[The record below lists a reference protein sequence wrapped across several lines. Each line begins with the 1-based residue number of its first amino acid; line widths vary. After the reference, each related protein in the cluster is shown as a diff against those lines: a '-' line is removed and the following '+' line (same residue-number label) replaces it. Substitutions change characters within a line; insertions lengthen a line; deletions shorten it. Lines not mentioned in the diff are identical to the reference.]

1 MSQQDMPKDT
11 FEVPIGPL
19 HVALEEPMYFKL
31 DVEGDTIRDIE
42 IVAGHLHRG
51 IEQIAT
57 NRNFFQCIV
66 LTERLC
72 SLCSNS
78 HPSTYCM
85 ALEDIAGIEVPP
97 RARYIRVVTEE
108 IKRIASNMLNV
119 GLLAHL
125 VGFDTLFMQ
134 LMEIRETMQDIKEV
148 LYGNRMNLGAN
159 VIGGVRVD
167 FDADKIAYLKRQLAD
182 IEPKLRT
189 MLKFLENEPSIG
201 RRTRGVGVLSHD
213 KARTYGVVG
222 PVARAA
228 GIMNDVRVTAPY
240 AAFPDLQ
247 LESHLGTDGDV
258 YTRAMIRFKE
268 VLTAIDLIRQC
279 VDKLPDTPLGLGYM
293 PHIPSGE
300 AVARTEAPRG
310 ELIYYLRTNG
320 SDKPERVKWRVPSY
334 PNWEA
339 LRVMLTGA
347 DIADAAIIIGS
358 IDPCIAC
365 TER

>member
-1 MSQQDMPKDT
+1 MSDGT
-11 FEVPIGPL
+11 FEVPVGPL
-19 HVALEEPMYFKL
+19 HVALEEPMYFKV
-31 DVEGDTIRDIE
+31 DVDGDTIQDVD

-85 ALEDIAGIEVPP
+85 AIEDIAGIELPP
-97 RARYIRVVTEE
+97 RAKYIRVVTEE
-108 IKRIASNMLNV
+108 IKRIASNMFNV

-134 LMEIRETMQDIKEV
+134 IMEIRETMQDIKEV
-148 LYGNRMNLGAN
+148 VYGNRMNLGAN

-167 FDADKIAYLKRQLAD
+167 FDDSKIAYLRRRLGVIKPQLQ
-182 IEPKLRT
+182 E
-189 MLKFLENEPSIG
+189 MLKFMETNRSIA
-201 RRTRGVGVLSHD
+201 RRSKGVGVLSHD
-213 KARTYGVVG
+213 QAIMQGVVG
-222 PVARAA
+222 PVARAS
-228 GIMNDVRVTAPY
+228 GVMNDVRVDAPY
-240 AAFPDLQ
+240 AAFPE
-247 LESHLGTDGDV
+247 LEVETHSANDGDV
-258 YTRAMIRFKE
+258 FSRAMIRFRE
-268 VLTAIDLIRQC
+268 ALTAIDIIFQC
-279 VDKLPDTPLGLGYM
+279 LDKLPSGPIALGYM
-293 PHIPSGE
+293 PHIPAGE
-300 AVARTEAPRG
+300 AVSRTEAPRG
-310 ELIYYLRTNG
+310 ELIYYLRTDG
-320 SDKPERVKWRVPSY
+320 SDRPERIKWRVPSY

-339 LRVMLTGA
+339 LRLMLRGA
-347 DIADAAIIIGS
+347 DIADATIIIGS

>member
-1 MSQQDMPKDT
+1 MADGT
-11 FEVPIGPL
+11 FEVPVGPL

-31 DVEGDTIRDIE
+31 EVAGDTIEDID

-57 NRNFFQCIV
+57 NRNFFQGMI

-78 HPSTYCM
+78 HPTTYCM
-85 ALEDIAGIEVPP
+85 ALEDIAGIEIPP
-97 RARYIRVVTEE
+97 RARYIRVMTEE
-108 IKRIASNMLNV
+108 IKRIASNMLNI

-134 LMEIRETMQDIKEV
+134 LLQLREKMQDLKEG

-167 FDADKIAYLKRQLAD
+167 FTPDKIDHL
-182 IEPKLRT
+182 LRELDGLEQRLVEMKAF
-189 MLKFLENEPSIG
+189 MLRDRSIA
-201 RRTRGVGVLSHD
+201 RRTRGVGVLPRES
-213 KARTYGVVG
+213 AVALGVVG
-222 PVARAA
+222 PVARAS
-228 GIMNDVRVTAPY
+228 GVMNDVRCTAPY
-240 AAFPDLQ
+240 AAFPE
-247 LESHLGTDGDV
+247 LELCTHEATEGDV
-258 YTRAMIRFKE
+258 FSRAMIRLE
-268 VLTAIDLIRQC
+268 EALTAIDLIRQC
-279 VDKLPDTPLGLGYM
+279 AGRLPEGPTALGYL
-293 PHIPSGE
+293 PYIPAGE

-310 ELIYYLRTNG
+310 ELIYYVRTNG
-320 SDKPERVKWRVPSY
+320 SDRPERVKWRVPSF

-339 LRVMLTGA
+339 LRVMLRGA